1 MGSRQLGYQSLDV
14 SRLEVTPV
22 VETWVVNDAD
32 DDDDNNNNN
41 NNNNNKTRVKNFI
54 KNAII

>member
-32 DDDDNNNNN
+32 DDNNNNN
-41 NNNNNKTRVKNFI
+41 NNNKNKTRVKNFI
-54 KNAII
+54 KNTII

>member
-32 DDDDNNNNN
+32 DDDTNN

-54 KNAII
+54 KNTII

>member
-32 DDDDNNNNN
+32 DDDNN

-54 KNAII
+54 KNTII